1 MTKSPNPPVSTS
13 SGAGEGS
20 SPGLRA
26 ESAQIPS
33 SEEGGSSET
42 SDSESGRTP
51 SELQPKASSPFLQDG
66 PPQEGGAAA
75 QAQWHAI
82 WSPAHGAYYFYN
94 PSTNETTWVN
104 PLAPEHPVAEGS
116 IQGQTD
122 ESTSA
127 SSPQPASTQIITT
140 SKPTSLIADALGGID
155 PELAFLDPSLAQAPP
170 STTPSYGPTFTAKF
184 SARTGKF
191 SGASSRDPSHVSEY
205 ERAKRMS
212 EAYFDVE
219 TWQKEITERDAA
231 KKRAAEEAE
240 LTGTNPNQKRK
251 PTKADIARWK
261 EAKKEKKLRKTAWL
275 RE

>member
-1 MTKSPNPPVSTS
+1 ML
-13 SGAGEGS
+13 SGDIC
-20 SPGLRA
+20 LR
-26 ESAQIPS
+26 
-33 SEEGGSSET
+33 
-42 SDSESGRTP
+42 
-51 SELQPKASSPFLQDG
+51 L
-66 PPQEGGAAA
+66 
-75 QAQWHAI
+75 
-82 WSPAHGAYYFYN
+82 
-94 PSTNETTWVN
+94 
-104 PLAPEHPVAEGS
+104 
-116 IQGQTD
+116 GQTD

-127 SSPQPASTQIITT
+127 SSSQPASTQINTT
-140 SKPTSLIADALGGID
+140 STLTADALGGID
-155 PELAFLDPSLAQAPP
+155 PELAFLDPSLVQALPSTA
-170 STTPSYGPTFTAKF
+170 STTPSYAPTFTAKF

-251 PTKADIARWK
+251 PTKADIVCPVLSSLWSNQFIFSTFIQARWK